1 VSEKLTLPF
10 FYFFPNIKINDTI
23 SLSKFSTTK
32 SNLTRMINEV
42 LINLGLTEKEA
53 SIYLACLELGS
64 SPVSDIAKQANV
76 NRVTTYDIIEKLI
89 KKGYINYFTKN
100 KIKFFDA
107 VKPDTIYK
115 ITHQR
120 TNDLKNILPD
130 LKRLHGETPHP
141 TIRYFEGLNGL
152 KAIYEDTLRSRT
164 EILNYANSQEI
175 RQFWPDYDQ
184 EYVEKRAKKKIYLRG
199 IAPLDEAGLK
209 VKKENRKYFR
219 NIRLIPRNKYDFSNE
234 INIYE
239 NKVSIISFNEG
250 LIGMIIKSAEI
261 AETQR
266 TIFKMVWEFARQ
278 FKN

>member
-1 VSEKLTLPF
+1 
-10 FYFFPNIKINDTI
+10 
-23 SLSKFSTTK
+23 
-32 SNLTRMINEV
+32 MINEV

-100 KIKFFDA
+100 KVKFFDA

-152 KAIYEDTLRSRT
+152 KAIYEDTLRSQT

>member
-1 VSEKLTLPF
+1 
-10 FYFFPNIKINDTI
+10 
-23 SLSKFSTTK
+23 
-32 SNLTRMINEV
+32 MINEV

-64 SPVSDIAKQANV
+64 SPVSDIAKQSNV
-76 NRVTTYDIIEKLI
+76 NRVTTYDILEKLI
-89 KKGYINYFTKN
+89 KKGFINYFTKN

-141 TIRYFEGLNGL
+141 TIRYYEGLNGI
-152 KAIYEDTLRSRT
+152 KAIYEDTLRSKT
-164 EILNYANSQEI
+164 EILNYANSEEI
-175 RQFWPDYDQ
+175 RQFWPDYDA

-209 VKKENRKYFR
+209 VKKENRKYYR
-219 NIRLIPRNKYDFSNE
+219 NIRLIPRNKYNFSNE
-234 INIYE
+234 INIYD

-250 LIGMIIKSAEI
+250 LIGMIIKSSEI

-266 TIFKMVWEFARQ
+266 IIFRMVWEFA
-278 FKN
+278 KSIN